1 MFQATP
7 DVVDGGLREWYQVPL
22 SSRAEA
28 MLTAWVL
35 DKRLHQSGQAHDSRV
50 RKTLFFMRT

>member
-7 DVVDGGLREWYQVPL
+7 DVLDGGLRGWYQVPL

-28 MLTAWVL
+28 MLTAGVL
-35 DKRLHQSGQAHDSRV
+35 DKRLHHLGQALDSRV

>member
-1 MFQATP
+1 MLQATP
-7 DVVDGGLREWYQVPL
+7 DVLDGGLWGWYQVPL

-35 DKRLHQSGQAHDSRV
+35 DKRLHHLGQPRDS
-50 RKTLFFMRT
+50 KESEKHYFL